1 MERGALVGGGP
12 PGRGL
17 RGGTCLQGR
26 HGRAEGQQGPGTD
39 GLPEGSMPAD
49 FPGSGQSPPFAL

>member
-17 RGGTCLQGR
+17 RGGACLQGR
-26 HGRAEGQQGPGTD
+26 HGRAEGQQGPSTD
-39 GLPEGSMPAD
+39 GLPAGSMPAD
-49 FPGSGQSPPFAL
+49 FPGSA